1 MATNFKQDINV
12 TGTINATTFNG
23 DGSGLSGVGGNLQVK
38 DEGTQLAS
46 STAILNFVGSG
57 VTATGTGTEKTITI
71 AGGSSYANSDV
82 DTHLNTST
90 ATSGQILSWTGTDYD
105 WVDDQ
110 TGGGASGISNIVED
124 TTPQLGGNLDA
135 QTYDITTTGKILY
148 ANMYATEG
156 DLPNATTYHGMFAH
170 VHATGAGYFAHGGAW
185 VKLANYSDIGSSGTL
200 AGLTDV
206 DTTGVAND
214 KILKYNSTSSKWEI
228 ADDATSGG
236 GSTTLDG
243 LTDVS
248 TSGVTNG
255 QVLKYNGASWAPA
268 DDSIAAGGS
277 LGDIT
282 VTGSTMVSSGATVT
296 IDDNLV
302 VTGTVSTTAA
312 GAPVLTSASS
322 ISLQATTKTIISN
335 TPLQLHSFTTAQR
348 DALTSAD
355 GDMIYNSTTNKFQ
368 GFANGSWVDLH

>member
-46 STAILNFVGSG
+46 AAQILNFVGSG

-135 QTYDITTTGKILY
+135 QTFDITTTGKILFSNVY
-148 ANMYATEG
+148 STEG
-156 DLPNATTYHGMFAH
+156 DLPSATTYHGMFAH

-185 VKLANYSDIGSSGTL
+185 IRLANHSDLGGGGGTL

-214 KILKYNSTSSKWEI
+214 KILKYNSASSKWVI
-228 ADDATSGG
+228 ADDSTSGG
-236 GSTTLDG
+236 G
-243 LTDVS
+243 
-248 TSGVTNG
+248 
-255 QVLKYNGASWAPA
+255 A
-268 DDSIAAGGS
+268 
-277 LGDIT
+277 LGDLSISA
-282 VTGSTMVSSGATVT
+282 STMSSSGTTVT

-302 VTGTVSTTAA
+302 VTGTISSTQA

-335 TPLQLHSFTTAQR
+335 TPLQLHSFTTTQR

>member
-46 STAILNFVGSG
+46 SAAILNFVGSG

-71 AGGSSYANSDV
+71 AGG
-82 DTHLNTST
+82 
-90 ATSGQILSWTGTDYD
+90 
-105 WVDDQ
+105 
-110 TGGGASGISNIVED
+110 GGGSGISNIVED

-135 QTYDITTTGKILY
+135 QAFDITTTGKILY
-148 ANMYATEG
+148 SNVYATEG
-156 DLPNATTYHGMFAH
+156 DLPSATTYHGMFAH

-214 KILKYNSTSSKWEI
+214 KILKYNSTSSKWVI

-236 GSTTLDG
+236 G
-243 LTDVS
+243 
-248 TSGVTNG
+248 
-255 QVLKYNGASWAPA
+255 A
-268 DDSIAAGGS
+268 
-277 LGDIT
+277 LGDLSISA
-282 VTGSTMVSSGATVT
+282 STMSSSGTTVT

-302 VTGTVSTTAA
+302 VTGTISSTQA

-335 TPLQLHSFTTAQR
+335 TPLQLHSFTTTAR
-348 DALTSAD
+348 NALTSAD

>member
-23 DGSGLSGVGGNLQVK
+23 DGSGLSGIGGTSLQVK
-38 DEGTQLAS
+38 DEGSQLPS

-71 AGGSSYANSDV
+71 AGGGTSYANNDVDTHLNTGTATTNQVLSWDGADYDWVAQSGGGSYSNSDV
-82 DTHLNTST
+82 DTHLNTGT
-90 ATSGQILSWTGTDYD
+90 ATTNQVLSWTGSDYD
-105 WVDDQ
+105 WVAQ
-110 TGGGASGISNIVED
+110 SGGGGTIS
-124 TTPQLGGNLDA
+124 
-135 QTYDITTTGKILY
+135 
-148 ANMYATEG
+148 
-156 DLPNATTYHGMFAH
+156 
-170 VHATGAGYFAHGGAW
+170 
-185 VKLANYSDIGSSGTL
+185 
-200 AGLTDV
+200 GLTDV

-214 KILKYNSTSSKWEI
+214 KILKYNSTSSKWVI

-236 GSTTLDG
+236 G
-243 LTDVS
+243 
-248 TSGVTNG
+248 
-255 QVLKYNGASWAPA
+255 A
-268 DDSIAAGGS
+268 
-277 LGDIT
+277 LGDLSISA
-282 VTGSTMVSSGATVT
+282 STMSSSGTTVT

-302 VTGTVSTTAA
+302 VTGTISSTQA

-335 TPLQLHSFTTAQR
+335 TPLQLHSFTTTAR

>member
-23 DGSGLSGVGGNLQVK
+23 DGSGLSGIGGTSLQVK
-38 DEGTQLAS
+38 DEGSQLPS

-71 AGGSSYANSDV
+71 AGGASYNNSDV

-90 ATSGQILSWTGTDYD
+90 ATTNQVLSWDGADYDWVAQSGGGSYSNSDVDTHLNTGTATTNQVLSWTGSDYD
-105 WVDDQ
+105 WVAQ
-110 TGGGASGISNIVED
+110 SGGG
-124 TTPQLGGNLDA
+124 
-135 QTYDITTTGKILY
+135 
-148 ANMYATEG
+148 
-156 DLPNATTYHGMFAH
+156 
-170 VHATGAGYFAHGGAW
+170 
-185 VKLANYSDIGSSGTL
+185 GTI

-214 KILKYNSTSSKWEI
+214 KILKYNSTSSKWVI

-236 GSTTLDG
+236 G
-243 LTDVS
+243 
-248 TSGVTNG
+248 
-255 QVLKYNGASWAPA
+255 A
-268 DDSIAAGGS
+268 
-277 LGDIT
+277 LGDLSISA
-282 VTGSTMVSSGATVT
+282 STMSSSGTTVT

-302 VTGTVSTTAA
+302 VTGTISSTQA

>member
-46 STAILNFVGSG
+46 SAAILNFVGSG

-71 AGGSSYANSDV
+71 AGGGTSYANSDV

-90 ATSGQILSWTGTDYD
+90 ATTNQVLSWDGADYD
-105 WVDDQ
+105 WVAQ
-110 TGGGASGISNIVED
+110 SGGG
-124 TTPQLGGNLDA
+124 
-135 QTYDITTTGKILY
+135 
-148 ANMYATEG
+148 
-156 DLPNATTYHGMFAH
+156 
-170 VHATGAGYFAHGGAW
+170 
-185 VKLANYSDIGSSGTL
+185 GTI

-214 KILKYNSTSSKWEI
+214 KILKYNSTSSKWVI

-236 GSTTLDG
+236 G
-243 LTDVS
+243 
-248 TSGVTNG
+248 
-255 QVLKYNGASWAPA
+255 A
-268 DDSIAAGGS
+268 
-277 LGDIT
+277 LGDLSISA
-282 VTGSTMVSSGATVT
+282 STMSSSGATVT

-302 VTGTVSTTAA
+302 VTGTISSTQA

-335 TPLQLHSFTTAQR
+335 TPLQLHSFTTTAR
-348 DALTSAD
+348 NALTSAD

>member
-322 ISLQATTKTIISN
+322 ISLQATTKTTISN